1 MGTRECHIKDAYQR
15 RIVET
20 LKEPLNQTNKGHAIF
35 KWSHVG
41 KLCHILFFLFC
52 FAPLGVNEAEFILRA
67 VSSEGHTHNRCGA
80 RGSTQPELFHFTALS
95 SSLCVTSSLTLI
107 QQDFACLWR
116 RESRAGP
123 QEEEGV
129 GPFAGE
135 GGVSFFAEKKLINQ
149 IEIIDFFHV
158 TQVCLCCVFCGFLF
172 FYNPFM

>member
-35 KWSHVG
+35 KRSHVG
-41 KLCHILFFLFC
+41 KLCHIFFFF
-52 FAPLGVNEAEFILRA
+52 FAPLGVNEAEFILRV

-80 RGSTQPELFHFTALS
+80 RGSTLPELFHFTALS

-107 QQDFACLWR
+107 QQDFSCLWR
-116 RESRAGP
+116 RETRAGL
-123 QEEEGV
+123 QEEEDV

-135 GGVSFFAEKKLINQ
+135 GSVFFFCRKKVN
-149 IEIIDFFHV
+149 
-158 TQVCLCCVFCGFLF
+158 
-172 FYNPFM
+172 

>member
-1 MGTRECHIKDAYQR
+1 MISCR
-15 RIVET
+15 ET
-20 LKEPLNQTNKGHAIF
+20 LPHF
-35 KWSHVG
+35 
-41 KLCHILFFLFC
+41 ILFIF

-123 QEEEGV
+123 QEEEAV

-149 IEIIDFFHV
+149 IQIIDFFHV
-158 TQVCLCCVFCGFLF
+158 TRVCLCCVFCGFLF
-172 FYNPFM
+172 FFTTPLFNLIITYGF